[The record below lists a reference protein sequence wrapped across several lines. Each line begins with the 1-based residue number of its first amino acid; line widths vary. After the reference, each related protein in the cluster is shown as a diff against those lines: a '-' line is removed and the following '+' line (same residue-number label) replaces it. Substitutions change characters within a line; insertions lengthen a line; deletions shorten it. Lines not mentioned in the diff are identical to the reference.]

1 MHVTGG
7 TLQLEQTE
15 LTATQLDT
23 YVARSGK
30 KRKRKLRRFSRQ
42 CPSCLQPSQVTKLKG
57 CICCMLG
64 LGMFCSRCQGL
75 HFFPPY
81 FKGASM
87 PAKVVAPRLP
97 NRGASVQLDIL
108 GGPADPG
115 NAIGEGEILESQR
128 CFHSSPFFSRPIRVE
143 TAPALVRARRRPCN
157 SGFLISTFS
166 AHRRSECFQFKRRLK
181 LEEIRGAS
189 RFFFST
195 RGKSCS

>member
-23 YVARSGK
+23 NVARSGK

-128 CFHSSPFFSRPIRVE
+128 CFHSSPFFFSPNPSRDCAGSCESAPPSLQQRVFNFDLLSTSPKRVLPI
-143 TAPALVRARRRPCN
+143 
-157 SGFLISTFS
+157 
-166 AHRRSECFQFKRRLK
+166 
-181 LEEIRGAS
+181 
-189 RFFFST
+189 
-195 RGKSCS
+195 